1 MFYVYILQSLSNG
14 SYYKGCTDNLE
25 RRLGEHNSGKEHSTK
40 RYLPWRMVW
49 FTTKP
54 TLSEA
59 RILEKKL
66 KNITSREKI
75 ESFIAKHSYGGP
87 DEA

>member
-25 RRLGEHNSGKEHSTK
+25 RRFREHNAGKEFSTK
-40 RYLPWRMVW
+40 KYLPWKLVW
-49 FTTKP
+49 YTTKS

-59 RILEKKL
+59 RLLENKL
-66 KNITSREKI
+66 KNITSRARI
-75 ESFIAKHSYGGP
+75 QSFIEKYTGGP

>member
-1 MFYVYILQSLSNG
+1 MFYVYILQSLCNG

-25 RRLGEHNSGKEHSTK
+25 RRLEEHNSGKESSTK
-40 RYLPWRMVW
+40 RYLPWKLIW

-59 RILEKKL
+59 RMLEKKL
-66 KNITSREKI
+66 KNITSRQRTR
-75 ESFIAKHSYGGP
+75 SFIEKYHNGGP